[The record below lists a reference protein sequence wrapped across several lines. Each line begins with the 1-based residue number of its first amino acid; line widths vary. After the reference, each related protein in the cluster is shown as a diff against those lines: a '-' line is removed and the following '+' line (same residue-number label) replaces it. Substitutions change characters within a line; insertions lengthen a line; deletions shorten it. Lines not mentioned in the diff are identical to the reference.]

1 MPGTVVKR
9 VAAGLRAARERD
21 GMTRDETAWT
31 WWTLPPA
38 ISGCLAR
45 RYPRCP
51 SISSCS
57 CWTSRNARSRDGV
70 RPGPP
75 DVCSWHAATRSAMC
89 SPCSSSTT
97 PPRTPRRRCG
107 RYVPRALR
115 SVVGLPCQP
124 ARVTDLRDSRSVGMV
139 VLRRQ
144 NCDSVGAAGRTP
156 SWPRGPLS
164 RGVRDAGLATY
175 RPGHQVCQCSLD
187 QMAREA

>member
-1 MPGTVVKR
+1 MRQPRRGGRCRPRSLDAWPGDTPGAHQSLR
-9 VAAGLRAARERD
+9 VRAGRAGTRGAATGLGQVRRMSARGMRLPGARCAA
-21 GMTRDETAWT
+21 
-31 WWTLPPA
+31 
-38 ISGCLAR
+38 LAR
-45 RYPRCP
+45 
-51 SISSCS
+51 
-57 CWTSRNARSRDGV
+57 V
-70 RPGPP
+70 Q
-75 DVCSWHAATRSAMC
+75 
-89 SPCSSSTT
+89 
-97 PPRTPRRRCG
+97 RRRRG
-107 RYVPRALR
+107 HRGADGGVMSHAHLR
-115 SVVGLPCQP
+115 SVVGLPCRP